1 MNKRFYRIVFN
12 KARGMLMVVAE
23 TTRSHRAG
31 VSPQS
36 GADART
42 GSMLTSTLAPLAF
55 SFLLAFSCLTPAQAA
70 IVADNHAP
78 GGQQPQIA
86 NSANGTP
93 QVNIQTP
100 SGAGVSRNVYSQFD
114 VDGRGVVLNNSRA
127 NTSTQLAGMVA
138 GNPNLAKGEARV
150 ILNEVNTRDP
160 SRLNGYIEVAGQ
172 KAQVVIANP
181 AGISCDGCG
190 FINANRATLTTG
202 QVQYGNGQISGYDVN
217 RGEILVQGGGLD
229 ASSVDSTDLLA
240 RAVKINAGVW
250 AQELKVTA
258 GRNQIDAAHSRT
270 TAKSADGSALPAVAI
285 DVSALGGMYAHKI
298 RLVGTER
305 GVGVHNAGNIG
316 AAAGDVAISADGAL
330 SNRGVIQSAQNL
342 QLSVKGDLHNQG
354 QLYAGKDSVVTASAT
369 LTNDGMIAAQGDTR
383 IAANAL
389 RSAQNST
396 LAAGLNSD
404 GSTASS
410 GALTLNSQS
419 ALALNGRNM
428 AAGTLTAQGRTVDLD
443 NSRTSGARI
452 VVSAASGDITTRD
465 AVVVASEKLQ
475 LAASGKLNNHSGLL
489 TASQLEL
496 KAMALDN
503 QQGVIQQTGEDDLRL
518 DFRAGLD
525 NRGGEIASNS
535 HALTLRTSQLFNQNG
550 TLLHTGSG
558 GMSITSEGALDNGE
572 GTIAANGN
580 IVLYSDN
587 INNRSGKI
595 STTQGNAQLTTRHE
609 LENSQGNIVAGGS
622 LSLQVASLRNQQ
634 GQVIAAQGDLAMSAE
649 GGLDNR
655 QGQIVSAAALE
666 IAGVNLALANTGGTL
681 LAASKLSLD
690 ADSLSGDG
698 EVLSQGDMSLT
709 LRQAFH
715 NAGRVIANGNLQW
728 NLSGLGLINQGG
740 ISAGQALNLYAA
752 KLDNRQEG
760 EISAGENHLTVSGEL
775 VNRGLIDGG
784 LTHIVATTLTNIG
797 SGRLYGDAVA
807 LQAAT
812 LTNAA
817 ENGVAAT
824 IAARASLAMGVGTL
838 NNQDHAL
845 IYSDGTLA
853 IGGQLAEDGSLS
865 GRAGV
870 FNNHSATLESAG
882 DMALDIQ
889 KINNYNDHLVTKDVM
904 VEQSW
909 RHEAALKGSV
919 QRFDWSLVD
928 TSYKN
933 KYGVHDAIMP
943 DGSRGDEFYEYQYQR
958 TVVETQVVE
967 SDPGKIL
974 SGGRLIINSDKLN
987 NYDSQIIAGGA
998 LGGVIGELNNVATTG
1013 KRVTTD
1019 VGTQTR
1025 WYEKK
1030 TSRPFGGTKTSQG
1043 KKSSEYEPTPTV
1055 QTIDLQTM
1063 KWQGNTQIDGHSGV
1077 INPRD
1082 RADETGEIPAG
1093 RLVEVT
1099 PVNADGTV
1107 IRVIT
1112 PDTRLPVSSL
1122 YQIDPQAKAG
1132 YLVETDPRFTNGKA
1146 WLASDYMQNQ
1156 LGVDQA
1162 MKRLGD
1168 GYYEQRLV
1176 REQIV
1181 KLSGGRYLQGYSND
1195 EEQYRALMDAGVAFA
1210 KQYNL
1215 TVGVALTPAQMAL
1228 LTSDMVWLV
1237 AREVTLTDG
1246 SVQQVLVPQVYARVK
1261 AGDLDGSGALLGG
1274 ENVAFS
1280 VSRDVTNSGH
1290 IQSRGVT
1297 QLTAENIHNSGYIGG
1312 NQLTLNA
1319 RTDINNIGGTLQGGD
1334 SLIAQ
1339 AGRDINSASTLGGGP
1354 GNISLDRPAG
1364 IYVQNE
1370 NGQLGLQALHNINLT
1385 ASMVSNSAAGSQTQ
1399 IIAGNDLN
1407 LQTLATTHSESGS
1420 WGKGNDRSLTQRSDI
1435 GTQIN
1440 GGAVA
1445 LSAGHDMNARA
1456 ASVTATSSLTVAA
1469 GNDINLSSGESS
1481 WHLTENSHQS
1491 SSGLLARR
1499 SLTTHDE
1506 VWAQNAIGSN
1516 FSGDSIVMQA
1526 GRDLLVSGSSVAGT
1540 QDVNL
1545 VAGRN
1550 LTITTAE
1557 ESRQENH
1564 LRKEKHSGFSGT
1576 GGVGFSVGSSSL
1588 KATDVTTALSSAAST
1603 VGSSQGNL
1611 SLSAGNVLTVQ
1622 GSDLVAGNNMAL
1634 TGKTVNIL
1642 AAENQSTQTHTVEQ
1656 KTSGLTL
1663 ALSGMVGS
1671 AINTAVSS
1679 ANQASTES
1687 NGRLAALSGLQ
1698 SALSGVQAYQAS
1710 QMQTAD
1716 SSPESMIGVNLSWGS
1731 QSSKSTQRQT
1741 QNTSRG
1747 SSLMAGNNLSIIATE
1762 TDINVEGSQLQAGGS
1777 ALLNAAR
1784 DVNLFSAENASTLS
1798 GKNES
1803 HGSSFGV
1810 GINFGQGANG
1820 LTVSASA
1827 NAGKGHEKGNS
1838 LTHNETTLSA
1848 GERVTIVS
1856 GRDTTLTGAQVSG
1869 HQVTM
1874 DVGRNLTLT
1883 SEQDSDNYD
1892 SKQRSGSAGASGSM
1906 GGGSGSLNLSQSK
1919 MHSTWASVEAQTGIF
1934 AGEGGF
1940 DVKVGGHTQ
1949 LNGSV
1954 LASTAAAE
1962 LNRLDTGTL
1971 GFRDIKNYAEY
1982 SVEQQSEGVSTSGS
1996 VAGQFLGN
2004 AASGLLMG
2012 ANGSGSDSSLTR
2024 AAVSEGSIVIR
2035 DSANQQQDVTG
2046 LSRDAAHANQTL
2058 SPIFDK
2064 EKEQNRLATAQKTGE
2079 IGRQVSDVLV
2089 TQGKLNA
2096 QAAQSDPAARAA
2108 ARAKLVAGGNGSPSE
2123 EQINAQV
2130 SRTATADYDTGG
2142 KYQKVAQ
2149 AVTAAMQGLAGGDL
2163 AQAASGAV
2171 SPYVAEIIHSQTT
2184 DSATGKVNVE
2194 ANAMA
2199 HAVWGAIAAASGN
2212 NSALAGAAGAVSG
2225 ELLGRWIAAE
2235 YYPGVKTEELSDEQ
2249 KSTISALST
2258 LAAGLMGGLSGGSS
2272 ADAVT
2277 GAQAGKNAVENNLL
2291 SGSEDAQAAWLRQ
2304 HGIDMASC
2312 SDNPGGSA
2320 CQKAINERNAV
2331 GLALASGS
2339 VALLPGGAQAMW
2351 GLGASANAG
2360 ISYLADGT
2368 IDPANAT
2375 IAGWVNVLS
2384 MGNGLAGTVGW
2395 NAAGGALG
2403 NWIDDKDPLSGA
2415 LINGAGSGIGYGIGK
2430 GLSWGVNAGANW
2442 WKGGWDPKFNAELR
2456 QFTEIKGDFGISKEM
2471 TPSRVP
2477 GAFGD
2482 FGGSFFSEITGK
2494 GIEKRADSMGERK
2507 ND

>member
-1 MNKRFYRIVFN
+1 M
-12 KARGMLMVVAE
+12 
-23 TTRSHRAG
+23 
-31 VSPQS
+31 
-36 GADART
+36 
-42 GSMLTSTLAPLAF
+42 
-55 SFLLAFSCLTPAQAA
+55 
-70 IVADNHAP
+70 
-78 GGQQPQIA
+78 
-86 NSANGTP
+86 
-93 QVNIQTP
+93 
-100 SGAGVSRNVYSQFD
+100 
-114 VDGRGVVLNNSRA
+114 
-127 NTSTQLAGMVA
+127 
-138 GNPNLAKGEARV
+138 
-150 ILNEVNTRDP
+150 
-160 SRLNGYIEVAGQ
+160 
-172 KAQVVIANP
+172 
-181 AGISCDGCG
+181 
-190 FINANRATLTTG
+190 
-202 QVQYGNGQISGYDVN
+202 
-217 RGEILVQGGGLD
+217 
-229 ASSVDSTDLLA
+229 
-240 RAVKINAGVW
+240 
-250 AQELKVTA
+250 
-258 GRNQIDAAHSRT
+258 
-270 TAKSADGSALPAVAI
+270 
-285 DVSALGGMYAHKI
+285 
-298 RLVGTER
+298 
-305 GVGVHNAGNIG
+305 
-316 AAAGDVAISADGAL
+316 
-330 SNRGVIQSAQNL
+330 
-342 QLSVKGDLHNQG
+342 
-354 QLYAGKDSVVTASAT
+354 
-369 LTNDGMIAAQGDTR
+369 
-383 IAANAL
+383 
-389 RSAQNST
+389 
-396 LAAGLNSD
+396 
-404 GSTASS
+404 
-410 GALTLNSQS
+410 
-419 ALALNGRNM
+419 
-428 AAGTLTAQGRTVDLD
+428 
-443 NSRTSGARI
+443 
-452 VVSAASGDITTRD
+452 
-465 AVVVASEKLQ
+465 
-475 LAASGKLNNHSGLL
+475 
-489 TASQLEL
+489 
-496 KAMALDN
+496 
-503 QQGVIQQTGEDDLRL
+503 
-518 DFRAGLD
+518 
-525 NRGGEIASNS
+525 
-535 HALTLRTSQLFNQNG
+535 
-550 TLLHTGSG
+550 
-558 GMSITSEGALDNGE
+558 
-572 GTIAANGN
+572 
-580 IVLYSDN
+580 
-587 INNRSGKI
+587 
-595 STTQGNAQLTTRHE
+595 
-609 LENSQGNIVAGGS
+609 
-622 LSLQVASLRNQQ
+622 
-634 GQVIAAQGDLAMSAE
+634 
-649 GGLDNR
+649 
-655 QGQIVSAAALE
+655 
-666 IAGVNLALANTGGTL
+666 
-681 LAASKLSLD
+681 
-690 ADSLSGDG
+690 
-698 EVLSQGDMSLT
+698 
-709 LRQAFH
+709 
-715 NAGRVIANGNLQW
+715 
-728 NLSGLGLINQGG
+728 
-740 ISAGQALNLYAA
+740 
-752 KLDNRQEG
+752 
-760 EISAGENHLTVSGEL
+760 
-775 VNRGLIDGG
+775 
-784 LTHIVATTLTNIG
+784 
-797 SGRLYGDAVA
+797 
-807 LQAAT
+807 
-812 LTNAA
+812 
-817 ENGVAAT
+817 
-824 IAARASLAMGVGTL
+824 
-838 NNQDHAL
+838 
-845 IYSDGTLA
+845 
-853 IGGQLAEDGSLS
+853 
-865 GRAGV
+865 
-870 FNNHSATLESAG
+870 
-882 DMALDIQ
+882 
-889 KINNYNDHLVTKDVM
+889 
-904 VEQSW
+904 
-909 RHEAALKGSV
+909 
-919 QRFDWSLVD
+919 
-928 TSYKN
+928 
-933 KYGVHDAIMP
+933 
-943 DGSRGDEFYEYQYQR
+943 
-958 TVVETQVVE
+958 
-967 SDPGKIL
+967 
-974 SGGRLIINSDKLN
+974 
-987 NYDSQIIAGGA
+987 
-998 LGGVIGELNNVATTG
+998 
-1013 KRVTTD
+1013 
-1019 VGTQTR
+1019 
-1025 WYEKK
+1025 
-1030 TSRPFGGTKTSQG
+1030 
-1043 KKSSEYEPTPTV
+1043 
-1055 QTIDLQTM
+1055 
-1063 KWQGNTQIDGHSGV
+1063 
-1077 INPRD
+1077 
-1082 RADETGEIPAG
+1082 
-1093 RLVEVT
+1093 
-1099 PVNADGTV
+1099 
-1107 IRVIT
+1107 
-1112 PDTRLPVSSL
+1112 
-1122 YQIDPQAKAG
+1122 
-1132 YLVETDPRFTNGKA
+1132 
-1146 WLASDYMQNQ
+1146 
-1156 LGVDQA
+1156 
-1162 MKRLGD
+1162 
-1168 GYYEQRLV
+1168 
-1176 REQIV
+1176 
-1181 KLSGGRYLQGYSND
+1181 
-1195 EEQYRALMDAGVAFA
+1195 
-1210 KQYNL
+1210 
-1215 TVGVALTPAQMAL
+1215 
-1228 LTSDMVWLV
+1228 
-1237 AREVTLTDG
+1237 
-1246 SVQQVLVPQVYARVK
+1246 
-1261 AGDLDGSGALLGG
+1261 
-1274 ENVAFS
+1274 
-1280 VSRDVTNSGH
+1280 
-1290 IQSRGVT
+1290 
-1297 QLTAENIHNSGYIGG
+1297 
-1312 NQLTLNA
+1312 
-1319 RTDINNIGGTLQGGD
+1319 
-1334 SLIAQ
+1334 
-1339 AGRDINSASTLGGGP
+1339 
-1354 GNISLDRPAG
+1354 
-1364 IYVQNE
+1364 
-1370 NGQLGLQALHNINLT
+1370 
-1385 ASMVSNSAAGSQTQ
+1385 
-1399 IIAGNDLN
+1399 
-1407 LQTLATTHSESGS
+1407 
-1420 WGKGNDRSLTQRSDI
+1420 
-1435 GTQIN
+1435 
-1440 GGAVA
+1440 
-1445 LSAGHDMNARA
+1445 
-1456 ASVTATSSLTVAA
+1456 TATSSLTVAA

-1545 VAGRN
+1545 AAGRN

-1557 ESRQENH
+1557 ERRQENH

-2064 EKEQNRLATAQKTGE
+2064 EKEQNRLATAQKIGE

>member
-1 MNKRFYRIVFN
+1 M
-12 KARGMLMVVAE
+12 
-23 TTRSHRAG
+23 
-31 VSPQS
+31 
-36 GADART
+36 
-42 GSMLTSTLAPLAF
+42 
-55 SFLLAFSCLTPAQAA
+55 
-70 IVADNHAP
+70 
-78 GGQQPQIA
+78 
-86 NSANGTP
+86 
-93 QVNIQTP
+93 
-100 SGAGVSRNVYSQFD
+100 
-114 VDGRGVVLNNSRA
+114 
-127 NTSTQLAGMVA
+127 
-138 GNPNLAKGEARV
+138 
-150 ILNEVNTRDP
+150 
-160 SRLNGYIEVAGQ
+160 
-172 KAQVVIANP
+172 
-181 AGISCDGCG
+181 
-190 FINANRATLTTG
+190 
-202 QVQYGNGQISGYDVN
+202 
-217 RGEILVQGGGLD
+217 
-229 ASSVDSTDLLA
+229 
-240 RAVKINAGVW
+240 
-250 AQELKVTA
+250 
-258 GRNQIDAAHSRT
+258 
-270 TAKSADGSALPAVAI
+270 
-285 DVSALGGMYAHKI
+285 
-298 RLVGTER
+298 
-305 GVGVHNAGNIG
+305 
-316 AAAGDVAISADGAL
+316 
-330 SNRGVIQSAQNL
+330 
-342 QLSVKGDLHNQG
+342 
-354 QLYAGKDSVVTASAT
+354 
-369 LTNDGMIAAQGDTR
+369 
-383 IAANAL
+383 
-389 RSAQNST
+389 
-396 LAAGLNSD
+396 
-404 GSTASS
+404 
-410 GALTLNSQS
+410 
-419 ALALNGRNM
+419 
-428 AAGTLTAQGRTVDLD
+428 
-443 NSRTSGARI
+443 
-452 VVSAASGDITTRD
+452 
-465 AVVVASEKLQ
+465 
-475 LAASGKLNNHSGLL
+475 
-489 TASQLEL
+489 
-496 KAMALDN
+496 
-503 QQGVIQQTGEDDLRL
+503 
-518 DFRAGLD
+518 
-525 NRGGEIASNS
+525 
-535 HALTLRTSQLFNQNG
+535 
-550 TLLHTGSG
+550 
-558 GMSITSEGALDNGE
+558 
-572 GTIAANGN
+572 
-580 IVLYSDN
+580 
-587 INNRSGKI
+587 
-595 STTQGNAQLTTRHE
+595 
-609 LENSQGNIVAGGS
+609 
-622 LSLQVASLRNQQ
+622 
-634 GQVIAAQGDLAMSAE
+634 
-649 GGLDNR
+649 
-655 QGQIVSAAALE
+655 
-666 IAGVNLALANTGGTL
+666 
-681 LAASKLSLD
+681 
-690 ADSLSGDG
+690 
-698 EVLSQGDMSLT
+698 
-709 LRQAFH
+709 
-715 NAGRVIANGNLQW
+715 
-728 NLSGLGLINQGG
+728 
-740 ISAGQALNLYAA
+740 
-752 KLDNRQEG
+752 
-760 EISAGENHLTVSGEL
+760 
-775 VNRGLIDGG
+775 
-784 LTHIVATTLTNIG
+784 
-797 SGRLYGDAVA
+797 
-807 LQAAT
+807 
-812 LTNAA
+812 
-817 ENGVAAT
+817 
-824 IAARASLAMGVGTL
+824 
-838 NNQDHAL
+838 
-845 IYSDGTLA
+845 
-853 IGGQLAEDGSLS
+853 
-865 GRAGV
+865 
-870 FNNHSATLESAG
+870 
-882 DMALDIQ
+882 
-889 KINNYNDHLVTKDVM
+889 
-904 VEQSW
+904 
-909 RHEAALKGSV
+909 
-919 QRFDWSLVD
+919 
-928 TSYKN
+928 
-933 KYGVHDAIMP
+933 
-943 DGSRGDEFYEYQYQR
+943 
-958 TVVETQVVE
+958 
-967 SDPGKIL
+967 
-974 SGGRLIINSDKLN
+974 
-987 NYDSQIIAGGA
+987 
-998 LGGVIGELNNVATTG
+998 
-1013 KRVTTD
+1013 
-1019 VGTQTR
+1019 
-1025 WYEKK
+1025 
-1030 TSRPFGGTKTSQG
+1030 
-1043 KKSSEYEPTPTV
+1043 
-1055 QTIDLQTM
+1055 
-1063 KWQGNTQIDGHSGV
+1063 
-1077 INPRD
+1077 
-1082 RADETGEIPAG
+1082 
-1093 RLVEVT
+1093 
-1099 PVNADGTV
+1099 
-1107 IRVIT
+1107 
-1112 PDTRLPVSSL
+1112 
-1122 YQIDPQAKAG
+1122 
-1132 YLVETDPRFTNGKA
+1132 
-1146 WLASDYMQNQ
+1146 
-1156 LGVDQA
+1156 
-1162 MKRLGD
+1162 
-1168 GYYEQRLV
+1168 
-1176 REQIV
+1176 
-1181 KLSGGRYLQGYSND
+1181 
-1195 EEQYRALMDAGVAFA
+1195 
-1210 KQYNL
+1210 
-1215 TVGVALTPAQMAL
+1215 
-1228 LTSDMVWLV
+1228 
-1237 AREVTLTDG
+1237 
-1246 SVQQVLVPQVYARVK
+1246 
-1261 AGDLDGSGALLGG
+1261 
-1274 ENVAFS
+1274 
-1280 VSRDVTNSGH
+1280 
-1290 IQSRGVT
+1290 
-1297 QLTAENIHNSGYIGG
+1297 
-1312 NQLTLNA
+1312 
-1319 RTDINNIGGTLQGGD
+1319 
-1334 SLIAQ
+1334 
-1339 AGRDINSASTLGGGP
+1339 
-1354 GNISLDRPAG
+1354 
-1364 IYVQNE
+1364 
-1370 NGQLGLQALHNINLT
+1370 
-1385 ASMVSNSAAGSQTQ
+1385 
-1399 IIAGNDLN
+1399 
-1407 LQTLATTHSESGS
+1407 
-1420 WGKGNDRSLTQRSDI
+1420 TQRSDI

-1545 VAGRN
+1545 AAGRN

-1557 ESRQENH
+1557 ERRQENH

-2064 EKEQNRLATAQKTGE
+2064 EKEQNRLATAQKIGE

>member
-1 MNKRFYRIVFN
+1 M
-12 KARGMLMVVAE
+12 
-23 TTRSHRAG
+23 
-31 VSPQS
+31 
-36 GADART
+36 
-42 GSMLTSTLAPLAF
+42 
-55 SFLLAFSCLTPAQAA
+55 
-70 IVADNHAP
+70 
-78 GGQQPQIA
+78 
-86 NSANGTP
+86 
-93 QVNIQTP
+93 
-100 SGAGVSRNVYSQFD
+100 
-114 VDGRGVVLNNSRA
+114 
-127 NTSTQLAGMVA
+127 
-138 GNPNLAKGEARV
+138 
-150 ILNEVNTRDP
+150 
-160 SRLNGYIEVAGQ
+160 
-172 KAQVVIANP
+172 
-181 AGISCDGCG
+181 
-190 FINANRATLTTG
+190 
-202 QVQYGNGQISGYDVN
+202 
-217 RGEILVQGGGLD
+217 
-229 ASSVDSTDLLA
+229 
-240 RAVKINAGVW
+240 
-250 AQELKVTA
+250 
-258 GRNQIDAAHSRT
+258 
-270 TAKSADGSALPAVAI
+270 
-285 DVSALGGMYAHKI
+285 
-298 RLVGTER
+298 
-305 GVGVHNAGNIG
+305 
-316 AAAGDVAISADGAL
+316 
-330 SNRGVIQSAQNL
+330 
-342 QLSVKGDLHNQG
+342 
-354 QLYAGKDSVVTASAT
+354 
-369 LTNDGMIAAQGDTR
+369 
-383 IAANAL
+383 
-389 RSAQNST
+389 
-396 LAAGLNSD
+396 
-404 GSTASS
+404 
-410 GALTLNSQS
+410 
-419 ALALNGRNM
+419 
-428 AAGTLTAQGRTVDLD
+428 
-443 NSRTSGARI
+443 
-452 VVSAASGDITTRD
+452 
-465 AVVVASEKLQ
+465 
-475 LAASGKLNNHSGLL
+475 
-489 TASQLEL
+489 
-496 KAMALDN
+496 
-503 QQGVIQQTGEDDLRL
+503 
-518 DFRAGLD
+518 
-525 NRGGEIASNS
+525 
-535 HALTLRTSQLFNQNG
+535 
-550 TLLHTGSG
+550 
-558 GMSITSEGALDNGE
+558 
-572 GTIAANGN
+572 
-580 IVLYSDN
+580 
-587 INNRSGKI
+587 
-595 STTQGNAQLTTRHE
+595 
-609 LENSQGNIVAGGS
+609 
-622 LSLQVASLRNQQ
+622 
-634 GQVIAAQGDLAMSAE
+634 
-649 GGLDNR
+649 
-655 QGQIVSAAALE
+655 
-666 IAGVNLALANTGGTL
+666 
-681 LAASKLSLD
+681 
-690 ADSLSGDG
+690 
-698 EVLSQGDMSLT
+698 
-709 LRQAFH
+709 
-715 NAGRVIANGNLQW
+715 
-728 NLSGLGLINQGG
+728 
-740 ISAGQALNLYAA
+740 
-752 KLDNRQEG
+752 
-760 EISAGENHLTVSGEL
+760 
-775 VNRGLIDGG
+775 
-784 LTHIVATTLTNIG
+784 
-797 SGRLYGDAVA
+797 
-807 LQAAT
+807 
-812 LTNAA
+812 
-817 ENGVAAT
+817 
-824 IAARASLAMGVGTL
+824 
-838 NNQDHAL
+838 
-845 IYSDGTLA
+845 
-853 IGGQLAEDGSLS
+853 
-865 GRAGV
+865 
-870 FNNHSATLESAG
+870 
-882 DMALDIQ
+882 
-889 KINNYNDHLVTKDVM
+889 
-904 VEQSW
+904 
-909 RHEAALKGSV
+909 
-919 QRFDWSLVD
+919 
-928 TSYKN
+928 
-933 KYGVHDAIMP
+933 
-943 DGSRGDEFYEYQYQR
+943 
-958 TVVETQVVE
+958 
-967 SDPGKIL
+967 
-974 SGGRLIINSDKLN
+974 
-987 NYDSQIIAGGA
+987 
-998 LGGVIGELNNVATTG
+998 
-1013 KRVTTD
+1013 
-1019 VGTQTR
+1019 
-1025 WYEKK
+1025 
-1030 TSRPFGGTKTSQG
+1030 
-1043 KKSSEYEPTPTV
+1043 
-1055 QTIDLQTM
+1055 
-1063 KWQGNTQIDGHSGV
+1063 
-1077 INPRD
+1077 
-1082 RADETGEIPAG
+1082 
-1093 RLVEVT
+1093 
-1099 PVNADGTV
+1099 
-1107 IRVIT
+1107 
-1112 PDTRLPVSSL
+1112 
-1122 YQIDPQAKAG
+1122 
-1132 YLVETDPRFTNGKA
+1132 
-1146 WLASDYMQNQ
+1146 
-1156 LGVDQA
+1156 
-1162 MKRLGD
+1162 
-1168 GYYEQRLV
+1168 
-1176 REQIV
+1176 
-1181 KLSGGRYLQGYSND
+1181 
-1195 EEQYRALMDAGVAFA
+1195 
-1210 KQYNL
+1210 
-1215 TVGVALTPAQMAL
+1215 
-1228 LTSDMVWLV
+1228 
-1237 AREVTLTDG
+1237 
-1246 SVQQVLVPQVYARVK
+1246 
-1261 AGDLDGSGALLGG
+1261 
-1274 ENVAFS
+1274 
-1280 VSRDVTNSGH
+1280 
-1290 IQSRGVT
+1290 
-1297 QLTAENIHNSGYIGG
+1297 
-1312 NQLTLNA
+1312 
-1319 RTDINNIGGTLQGGD
+1319 
-1334 SLIAQ
+1334 
-1339 AGRDINSASTLGGGP
+1339 
-1354 GNISLDRPAG
+1354 
-1364 IYVQNE
+1364 
-1370 NGQLGLQALHNINLT
+1370 
-1385 ASMVSNSAAGSQTQ
+1385 
-1399 IIAGNDLN
+1399 
-1407 LQTLATTHSESGS
+1407 
-1420 WGKGNDRSLTQRSDI
+1420 
-1435 GTQIN
+1435 
-1440 GGAVA
+1440 
-1445 LSAGHDMNARA
+1445 
-1456 ASVTATSSLTVAA
+1456 
-1469 GNDINLSSGESS
+1469 
-1481 WHLTENSHQS
+1481 
-1491 SSGLLARR
+1491 
-1499 SLTTHDE
+1499 
-1506 VWAQNAIGSN
+1506 
-1516 FSGDSIVMQA
+1516 
-1526 GRDLLVSGSSVAGT
+1526 
-1540 QDVNL
+1540 
-1545 VAGRN
+1545 
-1550 LTITTAE
+1550 
-1557 ESRQENH
+1557 
-1564 LRKEKHSGFSGT
+1564 
-1576 GGVGFSVGSSSL
+1576 

-1671 AINTAVSS
+1671 AINTAVFS

-1874 DVGRNLTLT
+1874 DVGRNLTLS

-1892 SKQRSGSAGASGSM
+1892 SKQRSGSVGASGSM

-1919 MHSTWASVEAQTGIF
+1919 MHSTWASVKAQTGIF

-2064 EKEQNRLATAQKTGE
+2064 EKEQNRLATAQKIGE